1 MNEDDDPLSPEQ
13 LSALRGP
20 KSPPASIEEAT
31 VARLRALGVLRKPGL
46 LVRPLPGF
54 LALCGSFLLGLA
66 VWPVLPALPAL
77 HPGESRPQF
86 LLLLYGDP
94 QNRHQERRD
103 EYAAWARTLIAR
115 GQLTAQEELT
125 GEVDTLSKTVPAKGA
140 EEPLGFFVLRA
151 SNRAEAVKLSMGCP
165 HIRYGGRVE
174 LRPFLVRPGP
184 S

>member
-1 MNEDDDPLSPEQ
+1 MTEDDDPLSGEL

-20 KSPPASIEEAT
+20 KSPPASLEEAT
-31 VARLRALGVLRKPGL
+31 VARLRAMGVLRKPGL
-46 LVRPLPGF
+46 VVRPLPGF

-66 VWPVLPALPAL
+66 VWPLLPAL
-77 HPGESRPQF
+77 HPGDSRPQF

-94 QNRHQERRD
+94 QRRGEEHRD
-103 EYAAWARTLIAR
+103 EYVAWARTLAAR
-115 GQLTAQEELT
+115 GQLTGDGELT
-125 GEVDTLSKTVPAKGA
+125 GEVEVLSKSVPVEGI

-151 SNRAEAVKLSMGCP
+151 SDRAEALKLSMGCP
-165 HIRYGGRVE
+165 HLRYGGRVE